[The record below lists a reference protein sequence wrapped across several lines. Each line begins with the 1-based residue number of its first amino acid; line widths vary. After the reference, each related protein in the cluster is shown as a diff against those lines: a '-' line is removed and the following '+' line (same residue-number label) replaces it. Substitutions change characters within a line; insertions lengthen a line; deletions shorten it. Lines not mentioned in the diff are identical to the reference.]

1 MYGCIFSFRTND
13 SELPRTGACRGS
25 TLLPEPALLL
35 SSGKGNKGWKR
46 VCPRMRHRQFMP
58 KLAETVTKDKPV
70 PLVNV
75 FKEFQPQSENWTF
88 LKRKEPFKPSTLYSF
103 GHVQNSYFPF
113 LPCSSL
119 QSFSGWWVIRR
130 GKPGADYLFLHII
143 RHLQQYTLIPS

>member
-1 MYGCIFSFRTND
+1 MLLWSKNWNILGCTVVFFHSGLMI
-13 SELPRTGACRGS
+13 ACCRGQ
-25 TLLPEPALLL
+25 EPAVDQPCSQSPRYPFLV
-35 SSGKGNKGWKR
+35 GRETRAGNEFVRG
-46 VCPRMRHRQFMP
+46 FMP
-58 KLAETVTKDKPV
+58 KLAETITKDKPV

-143 RHLQQYTLIPS
+143 RHL